1 MEMLWHVGK
10 TTPMVVVFVGICSGI
25 LLSRWDCCFLAFAV
39 FFLILLVSKERIMHA
54 VIGIIMGFV
63 STSLAPQWASID
75 DGQHLVEGTVEDA
88 GFYHGTFRVV
98 LDKVSL
104 DHDRLRGLAQLRVY
118 HNVGTLQRG
127 CRIRAYATIKAPRG
141 FGNPGEFD
149 YSEYLLEQGITL
161 TGVVRDFTEIEITGS
176 GSSPGFKDLI
186 TEKLSALARPEAEVL
201 KAVLAGDRS
210 GLAYSLRD
218 GFAALGIAHLLA
230 ISGLHMGIIIFIGY
244 GVLFTIVR
252 LIPPLALRYDTP
264 FIAKTGGLVCAFVYT
279 IFVGATIPTLR
290 AMIMAS
296 CLIGALAF
304 LRKASLLESLAV
316 AGIII
321 LLFWPVSLNSPSFVL
336 SFSAVV
342 GIIAVYSRFENVP
355 AWVMFVLI
363 PIGASIFTL
372 PVIVYVFGFVSPLGV
387 ISNLVCVPLFSF
399 IIMPLGLMG
408 LIAAPLSDGISSPL
422 FSVCMDGIGILLRV
436 SDMFGTLKPVTQPT
450 ILWVFASYAGLF
462 VAFFGKPSRMKS
474 VILVLCCVMVFF
486 VPLISQMVRVSK
498 PLCFNFISVGQ
509 GDSTLVTNKSSAVL
523 IDAGGSYSGFD
534 TGRFV
539 VGPHLLRKGIT
550 HLDVVVITHFH
561 PDHAGGMPFILDR
574 FEVGE
579 IWTNLG
585 FEKNLYFWD
594 IMRIVQRKS
603 IPVRSVNLGD
613 TYELDGMK
621 ISVLNPSMET
631 RTDLADQNLLSIVVR
646 IDDGNMSGLFMAD
659 ADGYGEIMLS
669 RLKEDLSA
677 DVLKV
682 AHHGSKRSCTNM
694 LLDRVNPEIA
704 VISCGYENPY
714 RLPNR
719 DIINRLKKRAIQ
731 VYRTDLHGEISVCPG
746 KMTAKVKS
754 ARYRADI
761 K

>member
-1 MEMLWHVGK
+1 MLWHVGK
-10 TTPMVVVFVGICSGI
+10 TTPLAVVFVGICSGI

-39 FFLILLVSKERIMHA
+39 FFMILLVSKERFVHA
-54 VIGIIMGFV
+54 AIGIIMGFV
-63 STSLAPQWASID
+63 SMSLAPQWARID
-75 DGQHLVEGTVEDA
+75 EGQHLVEGRVEDA

-98 LDKVSL
+98 LDKVYL
-104 DHDRLRGLAQLRVY
+104 DHESLRGLAQLRVY
-118 HNVGTLQRG
+118 HNVGTLRSG
-127 CRIRAYATIKAPRG
+127 CLLRAYATIKTPRG

-176 GSSPGFKDLI
+176 GSSSGFKDLI
-186 TEKLSALARPEAEVL
+186 TGKLSALARPEAEVL
-201 KAVLAGDRS
+201 KAVLIGDRS

-218 GFAALGIAHLLA
+218 DFAALGIAHLLA
-230 ISGLHMGIIIFIGY
+230 ISGLHMGIIIVLGY
-244 GVLFTIVR
+244 VVLFTIVR

-264 FIAKTGGLVCAFVYT
+264 FMAKTGGLVCAFVYT

-304 LRKASLLESLAV
+304 LRKAYLLESLAV

-321 LLFWPVSLNSPSFVL
+321 LIFWPVSLHSPSFVL

-342 GIIAVYSRFENVP
+342 GIIAAYSRFEHIP
-355 AWVMFVLI
+355 AWLMSVLI

-372 PVIVYVFGFVSPLGV
+372 PAVVYVFGFVSPLGI

-408 LIAAPLSDGISSPL
+408 LLAAPLSDGISSLL
-422 FSVCMDGIGILLRV
+422 FSVSMDGIGIILRV
-436 SDMFGTLKPVTQPT
+436 SDMLGTLKPVIQPS

-462 VAFFGKPSRMKS
+462 VAFFGRSSRIKS
-474 VILVLCCVMVFF
+474 IILILCSLMVFF
-486 VPLISQMVRVSK
+486 VPIISQMVRVTK

-509 GDSTLVTNKSSAVL
+509 GDSTLVTNKSSAML

-534 TGRFV
+534 TGRFIV
-539 VGPHLLRKGIT
+539 APHLLRKGIT
-550 HLDVVVITHFH
+550 HLNIVVITHFH

-579 IWTNLG
+579 IWTNIE
-585 FEKNLYFWD
+585 FEKNRYSRD
-594 IMRIVQRKS
+594 IMRIARRKF
-603 IPVRSVNLGD
+603 IPVRSVNFGD

-631 RTDLADQNLLSIVVR
+631 GTDLADQNLLSIVVR

-669 RLKEDLSA
+669 RLEQDLSA

-682 AHHGSKRSCTNM
+682 AHHGSKKSCTNM
-694 LLDRVNPEIA
+694 LLDRVNPDIA

-719 DIINRLKKRAIQ
+719 DIINRLRKRGIQ